1 MSTLIDNIPANP
13 AAAKTYFD
21 DAFNEAAMQGDM
33 DFVDLILNNQGR
45 HRSAEIP
52 SDPALAV
59 AYADGLI
66 AAANRFKHRQKVE
79 AETGMSYME
88 ALLAGKAKGRG

>member
-1 MSTLIDNIPANP
+1 MSTTYLDNKFQ
-13 AAAKTYFD
+13 AASL
-21 DAFNEAAMQGDM
+21 QGDM

-45 HRSAEIP
+45 HRSAAIP
-52 SDPALAV
+52 NDPALAV

-66 AAANRFKHRQKVE
+66 AAAKRFMHRQKVE

-88 ALLAGKAKGRG
+88 ALLAGKAG

>member
-1 MSTLIDNIPANP
+1 MTVTYLNSEAQ
-13 AAAKTYFD
+13 AASL
-21 DAFNEAAMQGDM
+21 QGDM

-52 SDPALAV
+52 NDPALAV

-88 ALLAGKAKGRG
+88 ALLAGKAG

>member
-1 MSTLIDNIPANP
+1 MSFISEMPDDSNAAVQYLDNAFQ
-13 AAAKTYFD
+13 AAGL
-21 DAFNEAAMQGDM
+21 QGDM

-45 HRSAEIP
+45 HRNAEIP

-88 ALLAGKAKGRG
+88 ALLAGKAG

>member
-1 MSTLIDNIPANP
+1 MSKTYLNSEAQ
-13 AAAKTYFD
+13 AAAL
-21 DAFNEAAMQGDM
+21 QGDM

-52 SDPALAV
+52 SDSALAV

-66 AAANRFKHRQKVE
+66 AAANRFKRRQKVE

-88 ALLAGKAKGRG
+88 ALLTGKAG

>member
-1 MSTLIDNIPANP
+1 MS
-13 AAAKTYFD
+13 KTYLD
-21 DAFNEAAMQGDM
+21 NAFQAACLQGDM

-45 HRSAEIP
+45 HRNAEIP

-79 AETGMSYME
+79 AETGMNYME
-88 ALLAGKAKGRG
+88 ALLAGKAN

>member
-1 MSTLIDNIPANP
+1 MSKVTHYLTGPIGEATM
-13 AAAKTYFD
+13 AG
-21 DAFNEAAMQGDM
+21 DA

-45 HRSAEIP
+45 HRNAEIP

-66 AAANRFKHRQKVE
+66 AAANRFKHRQQVE
-79 AETGMSYME
+79 ARTGMGYME
-88 ALLAGKAKGRG
+88 ALLAGKAG

>member
-1 MSTLIDNIPANP
+1 MNKTYLNSEAQ
-13 AAAKTYFD
+13 AAAL
-21 DAFNEAAMQGDM
+21 QGDM

-45 HRSAEIP
+45 HRNAEIP

-88 ALLAGKAKGRG
+88 ALLAGKAG